1 MVDVYSQLHESR
13 IRRPRACPSRA
24 RRPVLLRRVAPTA
37 RLVIVC
43 GALHRREE
51 VPGLL
56 RKWLDLSARE
66 FQCAGKI
73 AVVSVGFPQTGQGT
87 RGGWLSCLKCAPA
100 ECSCLQEVLPNV
112 RLTLLVGHDAQTFYL
127 GRRAKASL
135 DETVRA
141 FDEYLPEFFPLPHPA
156 AHGARWHRANPW
168 FQKTVLGILRRCVAL
183 VLSGRDTRSFFSEK
197 LIHT

>member
-13 IRRPRACPSRA
+13 IRRPRSCPARV
-24 RRPVLLRRVAPTA
+24 RRPVLLRRVPSTV
-37 RLVIVC
+37 RLVIIC
-43 GALHRREE
+43 GALQRKEDAH
-51 VPGLL
+51 GLL

-87 RGGWLSCLKCAPA
+87 RGGWLSCLKCAPS
-100 ECSCLQEVLPNV
+100 ECSCLQEVLPNL
-112 RLTLLVGHDAQTFYL
+112 RLTLLVGLDAQTFYL
-127 GRRAKASL
+127 GKRMKASL

-156 AHGARWHRANPW
+156 AHGARWQKANPW

-183 VLSGRDTRSFFSEK
+183 VLRGRDTRSCFSEK
-197 LIHT
+197 LILT